1 MLKFDDILYF
11 SVIGLLLL
19 LFIINTIIFLGELK

>member
-1 MLKFDDILYF
+1 MLDFDDILYF

>member
-1 MLKFDDILYF
+1 MLEFDDILYF
-11 SVIGLLLL
+11 SVVGVLL